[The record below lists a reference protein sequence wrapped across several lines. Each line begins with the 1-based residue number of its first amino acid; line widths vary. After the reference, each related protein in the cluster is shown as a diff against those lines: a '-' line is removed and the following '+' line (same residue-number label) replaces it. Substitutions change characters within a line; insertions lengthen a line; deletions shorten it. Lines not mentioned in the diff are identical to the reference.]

1 MSSKESPS
9 ELPSVAWPDVVKF
22 IRQLGHDIR
31 NNLNAVE
38 LQSAYLGEL
47 ANEHE
52 LKGEVQRLREM
63 VSELG
68 SGLQKLSAAL
78 SQTTP
83 SLIDY
88 DAADF
93 VEDLKQKLAKDFPSH
108 AAKINWDVQLKN
120 EKLEVDAPMAQQALV
135 ELFANAFQN
144 ERTLK
149 SIAVKVYIDPPS
161 RSSGAAGNGCF
172 VFELYE
178 TKTKFELP
186 TDNWGREPLRH
197 LSHGHYGLGLSRTRA
212 VVEAH
217 GGTFGANY
225 EAAAS
230 MLVTKLMLPILH
242 EGKSP

>member
-1 MSSKESPS
+1 MSSKEESPS

-47 ANEHE
+47 ADEHE

-68 SGLQKLSAAL
+68 SGLQKLSTAL

-83 SLIDY
+83 TFIDY

-108 AAKINWDVQLKN
+108 AAKINWGVQLKN

-149 SIAVKVYIDPPS
+149 SIAAKVYIDNA
-161 RSSGAAGNGCF
+161 RF
-172 VFELYE
+172 VFELHE

-186 TDNWGREPLRH
+186 TENWGREPLRH
-197 LSHGHYGLGLSRTRA
+197 LSQGHYGLGLSRTRA

-230 MLVTKLMLPILH
+230 MLVTKLMLPILR

>member
-47 ANEHE
+47 ADEHE

-108 AAKINWDVQLKN
+108 AAKVNWDVQLKN
-120 EKLEVDAPMAQQALV
+120 EKLEVDAPMTQQALL

-149 SIAVKVYIDPPS
+149 SIAVKVYIDND
-161 RSSGAAGNGCF
+161 RF
-172 VFELYE
+172 VFELHE

-186 TDNWGREPLRH
+186 TDNLVREPLRH
-197 LSHGHYGLGLSRTRA
+197 MSHGHYGLGLNRTRVIA
-212 VVEAH
+212 EAH

-230 MLVTKLMLPILH
+230 MLVTKLTLPILR
-242 EGKSP
+242 GN

>member
-1 MSSKESPS
+1 MSPKAPS

-47 ANEHE
+47 ADEHE

-83 SLIDY
+83 TLIDY
-88 DAADF
+88 KAADY
-93 VEDLKQKLAKDFPSH
+93 VEDLKQKLASDFPNG
-108 AAKINWDVQLKN
+108 AGKVNWNVQLKD
-120 EKLEVDAPMAQQALV
+120 EKLEIDPQMAQQALV

-149 SIAVKVYIDPPS
+149 SIAAKVYIQ
-161 RSSGAAGNGCF
+161 NGLF
-172 VFELYE
+172 VFELLE

-197 LSHGHYGLGLSRTRA
+197 MSQGHYGLGLNRTRA
-212 VVEAH
+212 IAEAH

-225 EAAAS
+225 DAGTS
-230 MLVTKLMLPILH
+230 MLATKLTLPILR
-242 EGKSP
+242 GG

>member
-1 MSSKESPS
+1 MNSKEESPS

-47 ANEHE
+47 ADEHE

-68 SGLQKLSAAL
+68 TGLQKLSAAL

-83 SLIDY
+83 TLIDY
-88 DAADF
+88 NAADF

-108 AAKINWDVQLKN
+108 ADKINWDVQLKN

-149 SIAVKVYIDPPS
+149 SIAAKVYIDNN
-161 RSSGAAGNGCF
+161 RF
-172 VFELYE
+172 VFELHE

-186 TDNWGREPLRH
+186 TENWGREPLRH

-225 EAAAS
+225 EAGAS
-230 MLVTKLMLPILH
+230 ILVTKLTLPILR